1 MGSLAGRM
9 GRVSNP
15 EYQREYR
22 ARHREELRAYNRQ
35 WMHDFRLRQRE
46 QADYAWSDSPLNKAA
61 MEHATRQIELLAAR
75 IDRLPRLLTEEQK
88 QRVQN
93 LSTELWRRAAP

>member
-1 MGSLAGRM
+1 
-9 GRVSNP
+9 VSNP

-35 WMHDFRLRQRE
+35 WMHDFRLRLRE
-46 QADYAWSDSPLNKAA
+46 ERHRLREEAIVSGSPLNKAA
-61 MEHATRQIELLAAR
+61 MDRASQQIELLAAR
-75 IDRLPRLLTEEQK
+75 IDRLPRLLTEDQK
-88 QRVQN
+88 QRIQN

>member
-1 MGSLAGRM
+1 M
-9 GRVSNP
+9 SNP

-22 ARHREELRAYNRQ
+22 ARHRESHLAYHREWMRERRAWEKAHPGQPRPRRERRLNPERIYTGAAIREANRDIDRIQ
-35 WMHDFRLRQRE
+35 RL
-46 QADYAWSDSPLNKAA
+46 
-61 MEHATRQIELLAAR
+61 
-75 IDRLPRLLTEEQK
+75 IDRLPRWLTEEQK

>member
-1 MGSLAGRM
+1 
-9 GRVSNP
+9 VSNP

-22 ARHREELRAYNRQ
+22 ARHREELRAYNRD
-35 WMHDFRLRQRE
+35 WMRAFRERLREERGV
-46 QADYAWSDSPLNKAA
+46 SPLTNTAI
-61 MEHATRQIELLAAR
+61 ERATRQIEDLSQR
-75 IDRLPRLLTEEQK
+75 IDKLPRLLTAEQK

>member
-1 MGSLAGRM
+1 
-9 GRVSNP
+9 VSNP

-22 ARHREELRAYNRQ
+22 ARHREELRAYNRD
-35 WMHDFRLRQRE
+35 WMRAFRERLREERG
-46 QADYAWSDSPLNKAA
+46 DSGLALNKVAV
-61 MEHATRQIELLAAR
+61 ERATRQIEDLSQR
-75 IDRLPRLLTEEQK
+75 IDRLPRLLTEDQK